1 MWVAIGLI
9 VFVLIIFVVKNQNTS
24 SSVKKSNNSY
34 TFDIVGEQSY
44 QKNLKKIAGSKEEES
59 KFFECLAVVSSEP
72 SNQYDKNAIKVE
84 INGLLVGYI
93 SKVEAARLAGKA
105 VNKTVPA
112 VINGGW
118 KDDDTEGNYGVKLA
132 INNPS
137 DLV

>member
-9 VFVLIIFVVKNQNTS
+9 VFVLIIFVVKNQDTS